1 MAKKIS
7 KILNFLVLIFP
18 LCFISG
24 PALTNINIF
33 LINIFF
39 FYFLYLE
46 KNLSL
51 LLKYKIFFLICA
63 YLVGS
68 SLFSNNILFSLKSSL
83 FFFRYVILIVCI
95 TYLVEKKFLNL
106 SKLFNILI
114 LIIAVF
120 FIDLIYEFYNN
131 KNILG
136 FSNNDPERLSSFF
149 DQELISG
156 SFLSKIMLIVI
167 PIIICCDNKSK
178 FYPFILLGLFSVF
191 ITGERTAFYTLLI
204 YLFSIL
210 LFIKSEKKK
219 VFSILTLFMLIIIT
233 FSLLN
238 PNISYRMT
246 KKILVQSNVQSI
258 LVPNKTDKKNSES
271 TQKRIYYISIDH
283 EAHLLAAYKI
293 FQLKPLLGVGPNQY
307 RNYACDKKYTYFDDD
322 RQNRVCTTHPHNHYI
337 QILSELGIIGF
348 SLLFFI
354 ILKYLV
360 YIFSNLKKLSKN
372 VKEYNLF
379 ITRNFSVLIFLI
391 PFLPNG
397 NFFGSW
403 GGSLL
408 FYIIGLLL
416 SNYNIKSFK

>member
-68 SLFSNNILFSLKSSL
+68 SLLSNNILFSLKSSL

-178 FYPFILLGLFSVF
+178 FYPFI
-191 ITGERTAFYTLLI
+191 
-204 YLFSIL
+204 
-210 LFIKSEKKK
+210 
-219 VFSILTLFMLIIIT
+219 
-233 FSLLN
+233 
-238 PNISYRMT
+238 
-246 KKILVQSNVQSI
+246 
-258 LVPNKTDKKNSES
+258 
-271 TQKRIYYISIDH
+271 
-283 EAHLLAAYKI
+283 
-293 FQLKPLLGVGPNQY
+293 
-307 RNYACDKKYTYFDDD
+307 
-322 RQNRVCTTHPHNHYI
+322 
-337 QILSELGIIGF
+337 
-348 SLLFFI
+348 
-354 ILKYLV
+354 
-360 YIFSNLKKLSKN
+360 
-372 VKEYNLF
+372 
-379 ITRNFSVLIFLI
+379 
-391 PFLPNG
+391 
-397 NFFGSW
+397 
-403 GGSLL
+403 
-408 FYIIGLLL
+408 
-416 SNYNIKSFK
+416 

>member
-1 MAKKIS
+1 VAKKITN
-7 KILNFLVLIFP
+7 ILNFLILIFP
-18 LCFISG
+18 ICFISG

-33 LINIFF
+33 LINILFL
-39 FYFLYLE
+39 YFLYLE

-51 LLKYKIFFLICA
+51 LLKYKIFFFI
-63 YLVGS
+63 YLYVVCS
-68 SLFSNNILFSLKSSL
+68 SLLSNNIFFSLKSSL
-83 FFFRYVILIVCI
+83 FFFRYIILIVCI
-95 TYLVEKKFLNL
+95 TYLVEKKFLKL
-106 SKLFNILI
+106 TKLFNILI
-114 LIIAVF
+114 LIILIF
-120 FIDLIYEFYNN
+120 FIDLVFEFYNN

-156 SFLSKIMLIVI
+156 SFLSKIMLLII
-167 PIIICCDNKSK
+167 PIIICCDNKAK
-178 FYPFILLGLFSVF
+178 FYPFILLGMFSVF

-204 YLFSIL
+204 YIFLIIF
-210 LFIKSEKKK
+210 FIKSEKIK
-219 VFSILTLFMLIIIT
+219 VFKILSITIFLITI

-238 PNISYRMT
+238 PNLSYRMSE
-246 KKILVQSNVQSI
+246 KILVQSNVKSI
-258 LVPNKTDKKNSES
+258 IAPNKTDNKNSKTS
-271 TQKRIYYISIDH
+271 QKRIYYISIDH

-293 FQLKPLLGVGPNQY
+293 FKLKPLFGAGPNQY
-307 RNYACDKKYTYFDDD
+307 RNYTCSKKYTYFNDE
-322 RQNRVCTTHPHNHYI
+322 RQNRVCTTHPHNHFV
-337 QILSELGIIGF
+337 QILSELGLVGF
-348 SLLFFI
+348 ALLFFI
-354 ILKYLV
+354 IIKYLV
-360 YIFSNLKKLSKN
+360 YIFINLKKLSKN

-379 ITRNFSVLIFLI
+379 LTKNFSVLIFLI